1 MPMAKTAALL
11 KWPYYSRLEGGKQYP
26 RGWYELLVFDFRL
39 VAFLIFSS
47 MQIKTRGVV
56 LSYIKY
62 KETSI
67 ITRIYTEQLGI
78 QSYVVNSVRK
88 AKPPGRIALFQPVTL
103 VELVAYV
110 ARPGSGLT
118 RLSEFRCAEPL
129 RTLPYDVQ
137 KSSVVLFLSEV
148 VGRAVREEE
157 KNEVLFRFL
166 HDSIL
171 AYDQQEVGT
180 ENFSL
185 LFLLHLTTHLG
196 FGVSSGN
203 ELMDQIVLAGHSAA
217 GSGYSTGPGVLRIR
231 EFETYFEELLHNP
244 AQSTIPNGRVRRELL
259 SVLIRYYQ
267 LHIEQLGE
275 LKSLDILSQVL
286 SE

>member
-1 MPMAKTAALL
+1 
-11 KWPYYSRLEGGKQYP
+11 
-26 RGWYELLVFDFRL
+26 
-39 VAFLIFSS
+39 

-62 KETSI
+62 RETSI
-67 ITRIYTEQLGI
+67 IARIYTEQLGI
-78 QSYVVNSVRK
+78 QTYVVNSVRK
-88 AKPPGRIALFQPVTL
+88 AKPPGRIALFQPFTL
-103 VELVAYV
+103 LELVAYV

-148 VGRAVREEE
+148 IGRAVREEE
-157 KNEVLFRFL
+157 KNEPLFRFL

-171 AYDQQEVGT
+171 AFDEQEVGT
-180 ENFSL
+180 ENFAL
-185 LFLLHLTTHLG
+185 LFLLHLTNYLG
-196 FGVSSGN
+196 FGIGSGG
-203 ELMDQIVLAGHSAA
+203 ELTDQIVMAGNNFV
-217 GSGYSTGPGVLRIR
+217 GSGFSTGPAVLRLR
-231 EFETYFEELLHNP
+231 EFETYFDELLHTP
-244 AQSTIPNGRVRRELL
+244 AHSTIPNGRVRRELL

-275 LKSLDILSQVL
+275 IKSLDILSLVL
-286 SE
+286 AE